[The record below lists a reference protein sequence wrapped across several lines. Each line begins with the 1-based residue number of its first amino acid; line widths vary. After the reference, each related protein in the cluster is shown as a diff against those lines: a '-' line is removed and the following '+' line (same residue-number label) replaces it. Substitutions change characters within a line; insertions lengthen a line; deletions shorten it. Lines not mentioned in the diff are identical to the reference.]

1 MSAVELANAKR
12 DLEAARCELREALR
26 SPSKKALKRVTA
38 FSQHVE
44 ITEGAWARVLSP
56 IIHTLMGE
64 RNSDGFL
71 IQEPLNAAQQ
81 LVYASI
87 HGFLDYCV
95 GFNDDQLAAVES
107 ATILDGLSAP
117 ADVRKVESF
126 DSAKQWVTAHILKRK
141 AHAYFYM
148 VNLEDASAKFDAA
161 DAAFFRLAA
170 IGCQL
175 VTQNRSVSVAS
186 ETLKLAMMRLSLVPS
201 VNCKFARDL
210 RKMHSKLVM
219 DDLPYKLG
227 NYFGVFLD
235 LLEVMD
241 SYRSAQ
247 DLGVALDSTWDMWD
261 RLLKLEKKQAW
272 QDGGRWLG
280 LGGLECSDGNCKQ
293 NSSALQILMN
303 QVWTLMGRITNTQID
318 NARTE
323 AKVAMPESFQKTKDK
338 WEQTLRAYI
347 SVLEGSLEHA
357 DRIGLTES
365 RQSQIASGTSRPAAV
380 LELVGGLRS
389 AHSMRA
395 LAMSGS
401 DSHYLTRCHQFQ
413 QAICGRCGAS
423 EPVPGSFQKCGACK
437 TVRYCGTDC
446 QRQHWGAG
454 HRDECKARSQR
465 AP

>member
-26 SPSKKALKRVTA
+26 SPSKKALKGVTA

-44 ITEGAWARVLSP
+44 ITEGAWARVVLP
-56 IIHTLMGE
+56 IINELITE
-64 RNSDGFL
+64 RTSDVFL
-71 IQEPLNAAQQ
+71 TQEPLNAAQQ

-126 DSAKQWVTAHILKRK
+126 DSAKQWLTAQILKHK
-141 AHAYFYM
+141 AFAYSCM
-148 VNLEDASAKFDAA
+148 VQLEDASAKFDAA

-175 VTQNRSVSVAS
+175 VTQNRSVYVAN
-186 ETLKLAMMRLSLVPS
+186 ETLKLAVMRLGSVPS
-201 VNCKFARDL
+201 INCKFAGDV
-210 RKMHSKLVM
+210 RKMHSKLIM

-235 LLEVMD
+235 LLKVMG

-247 DLGVALDSTWDMWD
+247 DLGVDLDLTSDIWQ

-272 QDGGRWLG
+272 QDEGRWLG
-280 LGGLECSDGNCKQ
+280 LEEPSDG
-293 NSSALQILMN
+293 SSSLQGLMKL
-303 QVWTLMGRITNTQID
+303 VWEWGKRITITQCA
-318 NARTE
+318 NAQTE

-338 WEQTLRAYI
+338 WRQALRENI
-347 SVLEGSLEHA
+347 SVLEGSHEHA

-365 RQSQIASGTSRPAAV
+365 GQSEVRVETSISKVWLRLV
-380 LELVGGLRS
+380 NEL
-389 AHSMRA
+389 
-395 LAMSGS
+395 
-401 DSHYLTRCHQFQ
+401 RCAFNEGF
-413 QAICGRCGAS
+413 CNG
-423 EPVPGSFQKCGACK
+423 
-437 TVRYCGTDC
+437 
-446 QRQHWGAG
+446 
-454 HRDECKARSQR
+454 
-465 AP
+465 